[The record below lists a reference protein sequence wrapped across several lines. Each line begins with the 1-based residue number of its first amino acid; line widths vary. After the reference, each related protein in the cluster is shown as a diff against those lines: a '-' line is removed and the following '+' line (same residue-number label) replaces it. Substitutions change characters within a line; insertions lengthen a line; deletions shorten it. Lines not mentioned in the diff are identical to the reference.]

1 MAAQRKQKAFVL
13 VKVEPGHERDVMDSL
28 MKLDEVKEVHI
39 IPGEWDIIAV
49 VEAEKGI
56 VVSSDERVYDI
67 ILDKVEKTKHVQ
79 DTNTMV
85 SHFSKS
91 K

>member
-1 MAAQRKQKAFVL
+1 LSSQRSQKAFVL
-13 VKVEPGHERDVMDSL
+13 IKVAPGHERDVMNSL
-28 MKLDEVKEVHI
+28 MKFEEVRELHI
-39 IPGEWDIIAV
+39 VPGEWDLIAV

-56 VVSSDERVYDI
+56 VSSGDERVYSI
-67 ILDKVEKTKHVQ
+67 VMEKIEKTRHVQ

-85 SHFSKS
+85 PHFSKI

>member
-1 MAAQRKQKAFVL
+1 MSAQRKQKAFVL

-28 MKLDEVKEVHI
+28 MKLDEVREVHI
-39 IPGEWDIIAV
+39 VPGEWDIIAV

-56 VVSSDERVYDI
+56 VVASDERVYDI
-67 ILDKVEKTKHVQ
+67 VLDKIEKTKHVQ

>member
-1 MAAQRKQKAFVL
+1 MSAQRKQKAFVL
-13 VKVEPGHERDVMDSL
+13 VKVDPGHERDVMEGL
-28 MKLDEVKEVHI
+28 FKLDEVKEVHI

-56 VVSSDERVYDI
+56 VVTSDERVYDVV
-67 ILDKVEKTKHVQ
+67 LDKVAKTRHVR

-85 SHFSKS
+85 THFSKI

>member
-1 MAAQRKQKAFVL
+1 MSAQRKQKAFVL
-13 VKVEPGHERDVMDSL
+13 VKVEPGHERDVMESL
-28 MKLDEVKEVHI
+28 MKLDEVREVHI
-39 IPGEWDIIAV
+39 VPGEWDIIAV

-67 ILDKVEKTKHVQ
+67 VLDKIEKTRHVQ

>member
-1 MAAQRKQKAFVL
+1 MSAQRKQKAFVL

-28 MKLDEVKEVHI
+28 MKLDEVREVHI
-39 IPGEWDIIAV
+39 VPGEWDIIAV

-67 ILDKVEKTKHVQ
+67 VLDKIEKTRHVQ

>member
-1 MAAQRKQKAFVL
+1 MSAQRKQKAFVL

-28 MKLDEVKEVHI
+28 IKLDEVREVHI
-39 IPGEWDIIAV
+39 VPGEWDLIAV

-56 VVSSDERVYDI
+56 VVASDERVYDVV
-67 ILDKVEKTKHVQ
+67 LDKIEKTRHVQ

-85 SHFSKS
+85 SHFSKF

>member
-1 MAAQRKQKAFVL
+1 VR
-13 VKVEPGHERDVMDSL
+13 
-28 MKLDEVKEVHI
+28 EVHI

-67 ILDKVEKTKHVQ
+67 VLDKIEKTKHVQ

>member
-1 MAAQRKQKAFVL
+1 MSAQRKQKAFVL
-13 VKVEPGHERDVMDSL
+13 LKVEPGHERDVMNNL
-28 MKLDEVKEVHI
+28 MELDEVREVHI

-67 ILDKVEKTKHVQ
+67 VLDKIEKTKHVQ

>member
-1 MAAQRKQKAFVL
+1 MSAQRKQKAFVL

-28 MKLDEVKEVHI
+28 MKLDEVREVHI
-39 IPGEWDIIAV
+39 VPGEWDIIAV

-67 ILDKVEKTKHVQ
+67 VLDKVEKTRHVQ

>member
-1 MAAQRKQKAFVL
+1 MNN
-13 VKVEPGHERDVMDSL
+13 L
-28 MKLDEVKEVHI
+28 MELDEVREVHI

-67 ILDKVEKTKHVQ
+67 VLDKIEKTKHVQ

>member
-1 MAAQRKQKAFVL
+1 MAVQRKQKAFVL
-13 VKVEPGHERDVMDSL
+13 VKVEPGHERDVMDTL
-28 MKLDEVKEVHI
+28 IKLDEVKEVHI

-67 ILDKVEKTKHVQ
+67 VLDKIEKTKHVQ

-85 SHFSKS
+85 SHFAKS

>member
-1 MAAQRKQKAFVL
+1 LSALRKQKAFVL

-28 MKLDEVKEVHI
+28 MKLNEVREVHI
-39 IPGEWDIIAV
+39 VPGEWDIIVV

-67 ILDKVEKTKHVQ
+67 VLDKIEKTSHVQ

>member
-1 MAAQRKQKAFVL
+1 LSAQRKQKAFVL

-28 MKLDEVKEVHI
+28 MKLDEVREVHI
-39 IPGEWDIIAV
+39 VPGEWDIIAV

-67 ILDKVEKTKHVQ
+67 VLDKVEKTRHVQ

>member
-13 VKVEPGHERDVMDSL
+13 VKVEPGHERDVMDTL
-28 MKLDEVKEVHI
+28 FRLDEVKEVHI

-56 VVSSDERVYDI
+56 VASGDERVYDI
-67 ILDKVEKTKHVQ
+67 VLDKIEKTKHVQ
-79 DTNTMV
+79 DTNTLV
-85 SHFSKS
+85 SHFAKS

>member
-1 MAAQRKQKAFVL
+1 MNN
-13 VKVEPGHERDVMDSL
+13 L
-28 MKLDEVKEVHI
+28 MEFDEVREVHI

-67 ILDKVEKTKHVQ
+67 VLDKIEKTKHVQ

>member
-1 MAAQRKQKAFVL
+1 MSSRYQKAFVL
-13 VKVEPGHERDVMDSL
+13 LKVEPGHEEEVVDDL
-28 MKLDEVKEVHI
+28 LKLAEVREVHI
-39 IPGEWDIIAV
+39 VPGEWDLLAV
-49 VEAEKGI
+49 IQAEKEI
-56 VVSSDERVYDI
+56 VAPGDEKVYKLVMGKI
-67 ILDKVEKTKHVQ
+67 GKIKHVR

>member
-1 MAAQRKQKAFVL
+1 MSALRKQKAFVL

-28 MKLDEVKEVHI
+28 MKLNEVREVHI
-39 IPGEWDIIAV
+39 VPGEWDIIAV

-67 ILDKVEKTKHVQ
+67 VLDKVEKTRHVQ

>member
-1 MAAQRKQKAFVL
+1 LSALRKQKAFVL
-13 VKVEPGHERDVMDSL
+13 VKVEPGHERDVMDCL
-28 MKLDEVKEVHI
+28 MKLNEVREVHI
-39 IPGEWDIIAV
+39 VPGEWDIIVV

-67 ILDKVEKTKHVQ
+67 VLDKIEKTSHVQ

>member
-1 MAAQRKQKAFVL
+1 LAAQRKQKAFVL
-13 VKVEPGHERDVMDSL
+13 VKVEPGHERDVMDTL
-28 MKLDEVKEVHI
+28 FRLDEVKEVHI

-56 VVSSDERVYDI
+56 VASGDERVYDI
-67 ILDKVEKTKHVQ
+67 VLDKIEKTKHVQ
-79 DTNTMV
+79 DTNTLV
-85 SHFSKS
+85 SHFAKS

>member
-1 MAAQRKQKAFVL
+1 MNT
-13 VKVEPGHERDVMDSL
+13 L
-28 MKLDEVKEVHI
+28 MELDEVREVHI

-56 VVSSDERVYDI
+56 VVASDERVYDI
-67 ILDKVEKTKHVQ
+67 VLDKIEKTKHVQ